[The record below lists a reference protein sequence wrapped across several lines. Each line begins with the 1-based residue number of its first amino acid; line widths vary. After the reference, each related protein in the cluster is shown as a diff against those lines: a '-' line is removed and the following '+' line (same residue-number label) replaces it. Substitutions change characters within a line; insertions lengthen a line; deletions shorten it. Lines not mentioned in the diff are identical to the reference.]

1 MKKIVFECDSCNLEL
16 VTQNPT
22 GGIPVNWMR
31 EDFTGMDL
39 CFTCTECV
47 MKEGILEK
55 HKKEIRN
62 EIVTLCV
69 SQPLLQKYS
78 ILTGGEQE

>member
-1 MKKIVFECDSCNLEL
+1 MKKIVFECDACNLEP

-39 CFTCTECV
+39 CFTCAERV
-47 MKEGILEK
+47 MKEMLLDK
-55 HKKEIRN
+55 YKKEVRDK
-62 EIVTLCV
+62 IVTLCATQ
-69 SQPLLQKYS
+69 SQEIDYIPF
-78 ILTGGEQE
+78 